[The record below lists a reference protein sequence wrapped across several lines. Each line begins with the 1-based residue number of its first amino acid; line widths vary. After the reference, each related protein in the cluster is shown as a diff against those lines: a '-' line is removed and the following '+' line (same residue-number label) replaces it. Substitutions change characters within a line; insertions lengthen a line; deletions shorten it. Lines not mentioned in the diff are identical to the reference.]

1 MRNSSIFPNIYCF
14 IRSRLNFNIDRS
26 FRMQKLL
33 FIIFSIFSFQ
43 AMAQKANPVYAILI
57 KGGHVIDPKNSINE
71 KMDVAIGQDGKIAA
85 VSKAIDPKTAARVVH
100 AKGLYVTPGIIDMH
114 THNFA
119 GTEPDKYLRNS
130 YYANQPDGFT
140 FRVGVTTVVDAGSAG
155 WRNFEKFKDQTIDR
169 ARTRVLAFLNI
180 VGEGMA
186 GGAAEQDNNDMDS
199 KKTADMALKHK
210 DLVVGFKVAHYN
222 KPDWI
227 PIDRAIEAGK
237 IAGNIPVIID
247 FGGSGLSLEELTL
260 KKFRPGDIYTH
271 TFGGGGK
278 EREAITDAATGNLRP
293 FVFEARNRGV
303 IWDVGHGAASFS
315 FQHAI
320 PAAKAGFF
328 PDVISTDHHGGSM
341 NSAMKDILNVMNKF
355 LSLGMDIPAI
365 INAVTWKPAQVIHHE
380 EIGNLSVGS
389 EGDVTVLRIRKG
401 KFGVF
406 DQMGQKL
413 EGKQRFEC
421 EVTIK
426 GGRVFY
432 DLNGLTN
439 PLPKVVG
446 GLPAL

>member
-1 MRNSSIFPNIYCF
+1 MTKKLI
-14 IRSRLNFNIDRS
+14 
-26 FRMQKLL
+26 LL
-33 FIIFSIFSFQ
+33 FFSILSLQ
-43 AMAQKANPVYAILI
+43 VMAQKADPVYAVII
-57 KGGHVIDPKNSINE
+57 KGGHVIDPKNGVNGL
-71 KMDVAIGQDGKIAA
+71 MDVAIDKGGKIVA
-85 VSKAIDPKTAARVVH
+85 VSKNIDPNLGARVVA
-100 AKGLYVTPGIIDMH
+100 AKGLYVIPGIIDMH

-186 GGAAEQDNNDMDS
+186 GGPTEQDNEDMNARLS
-199 KKTADMALKHK
+199 ADMALKYK
-210 DLVVGFKVAHYN
+210 DYIVGFKVAHYN
-222 KPDWI
+222 KPDWV

-237 IAGNIPVIID
+237 IAGNIPVIVD
-247 FGGSGLSLEELTL
+247 FGGSGLSLEELTM

-271 TFGGGGK
+271 TYGGGGK
-278 EREAITDAATGNLRP
+278 EREAITDPLTGKLRP

-315 FQHAI
+315 FKHAI
-320 PAAKAGFF
+320 PATQAGFF

-355 LSLGMDIPAI
+355 MALGMEVPAI
-365 INAVTWKPAQVIHHE
+365 INSVTWKPAQVIHKDK
-380 EIGNLSVGS
+380 IGNLSVGS

-401 KFGVF
+401 QFGFF
-406 DQMGQKL
+406 DQMGQKI

-421 EVTIK
+421 EVTLK

-439 PLPKVVG
+439 PLPGVVG

>member
-1 MRNSSIFPNIYCF
+1 
-14 IRSRLNFNIDRS
+14 
-26 FRMQKLL
+26 MQKLFLL
-33 FIIFSIFSFQ
+33 FFSILSIQ
-43 AMAQKANPVYAILI
+43 AMAQKADPMYAIII

-71 KMDVAIGQDGKIAA
+71 VMDVAIDKAGKIAA
-85 VSKAIDPKTAARVVH
+85 VSKNIDPKIAARVVN
-100 AKGLYVTPGIIDMH
+100 AKGLYITPGIIDMH

-186 GGAAEQDNNDMDS
+186 GGPTEQDNDDMDAR
-199 KKTADMALKHK
+199 KTADMALKYK
-210 DLVVGFKVAHYN
+210 DYIVGFKVAHYN

-237 IAGNIPVIID
+237 IAGNIPVIVD

-271 TFGGGGK
+271 TYGGGGK
-278 EREAITDAATGNLRP
+278 EREAITDPVSGNLWP

-315 FQHAI
+315 FKHAI
-320 PAAKAGFF
+320 PATKAGFF

-355 LSLGMDIPAI
+355 LALGMDVPAI
-365 INAVTWKPAQVIHHE
+365 INSVTWKPAQVIHRE

-421 EVTIK
+421 EVTVK

-439 PLPKVVG
+439 PLPRVVG

>member
-1 MRNSSIFPNIYCF
+1 MKRALIP
-14 IRSRLNFNIDRS
+14 
-26 FRMQKLL
+26 
-33 FIIFSIFSFQ
+33 IIFFLFVQ
-43 AMAQKANPVYAILI
+43 VAMAQTSDLPYAILI
-57 KGGHVIDPKNSINE
+57 KGGHVIDPKNNINE
-71 KMDVAIGQDGKIAA
+71 QMDVAINKDGKIAA
-85 VSKAIDPKTAARVVH
+85 VAKNIDSKSATRVVN

-130 YYANQPDGFT
+130 YYANQPDGFS

-169 ARTRVLAFLNI
+169 SRTRVLAFLNI

-186 GGAAEQDNNDMDS
+186 GGAIEQDNADMDAQLS
-199 KKTADMALKHK
+199 ADMALKYK
-210 DLVVGFKVAHYN
+210 DQIVGFKVAHYN
-222 KPDWI
+222 KPDWV
-227 PIDRAIEAGK
+227 PIDRAIEAGTM
-237 IAGNIPVIID
+237 AGNIPVIVD
-247 FGGSGLSLEELTL
+247 FGGGGLSLEDLTM
-260 KKFRPGDIYTH
+260 KKFRAGDIYTH

-278 EREAITDAATGNLRP
+278 DREAITDPQTGKLRP
-293 FVFEARNRGV
+293 FVFEARQRGV

-315 FQHAI
+315 FSHAI
-320 PAAKAGFF
+320 PATKAGFF

-355 LSLGMDIPAI
+355 LTLGMEVPAI
-365 INAVTWKPAQVIHHE
+365 INSVTWKPAQVIHRE
-380 EIGNLSVGS
+380 QLGNLSVGS

-406 DQMGQKL
+406 DQMGQRL

-421 EVTIK
+421 EVTVK

-432 DLNGLTN
+432 DLNGLTS
-439 PLPKVVG
+439 PIPRVAG
-446 GLPAL
+446 GLPSL

>member
-1 MRNSSIFPNIYCF
+1 
-14 IRSRLNFNIDRS
+14 
-26 FRMQKLL
+26 MQKIHLL
-33 FIIFSIFSFQ
+33 IFMLLSSQVIR
-43 AMAQKANPVYAILI
+43 AQSADPEYAIII
-57 KGGHVIDPKNSINE
+57 KGGHVIDPKNNINE
-71 KMDVAIGQDGKIAA
+71 LMDVAINKAGKIAA
-85 VSKAIDPKTAARVVH
+85 VSKNIDPKTASRVVN
-100 AKGLYVTPGIIDMH
+100 AKGLVVTPGIIDMH

-119 GTEPDKYLRNS
+119 GTEPDNYLRNS

-155 WRNFEKFKDQTIDR
+155 WRTFEKFKDQTIDR

-180 VGEGMA
+180 VGEGMT
-186 GGAAEQDNNDMDS
+186 GGPPEQNNADMDARLS
-199 KKTADMALKHK
+199 ADMALKYN
-210 DLVVGFKVAHYN
+210 DLIVGFKVAHYN
-222 KPDWI
+222 KPDWV

-237 IAGNIPVIID
+237 IAGNIPVIVD
-247 FGGSGLSLEELTL
+247 FGGSGLSLEELTM

-271 TFGGGGK
+271 TYGGGGK
-278 EREAITDAATGNLRP
+278 EREAITDPLTGKLRP
-293 FVFEARNRGV
+293 FVFEARQRGV

-315 FQHAI
+315 FSHAI
-320 PAAKAGFF
+320 PATKAGFF

-355 LSLGMDIPAI
+355 LTLGMEVPAI
-365 INAVTWKPAQVIHHE
+365 INSVTWKPAQVIHRE
-380 EIGNLSVGS
+380 QLGNLSVGS

-406 DQMGQKL
+406 DQMGQLL

-421 EVTIK
+421 EVTVK

-432 DLNGLTN
+432 DLNGLTK

-446 GLPAL
+446 GLPSL

>member
-1 MRNSSIFPNIYCF
+1 MKRALIP
-14 IRSRLNFNIDRS
+14 
-26 FRMQKLL
+26 
-33 FIIFSIFSFQ
+33 IIFFLFVQ
-43 AMAQKANPVYAILI
+43 VAMAQTSDLPYAILI
-57 KGGHVIDPKNSINE
+57 KGGHVIDPKNNINE
-71 KMDVAIGQDGKIAA
+71 QMDVAINKDGKIAA
-85 VSKAIDPKTAARVVH
+85 VAKNIDSKSATRVVN

-130 YYANQPDGFT
+130 YYANQPDGFS

-169 ARTRVLAFLNI
+169 SRTRVLAFLNI

-186 GGAAEQDNNDMDS
+186 GGSLEQDNADMDAKLS
-199 KKTADMALKHK
+199 ADMALKYK
-210 DLVVGFKVAHYN
+210 YQIVGFKVAHYN
-222 KPDWI
+222 KPDWV
-227 PIDRAIEAGK
+227 PIDRAIEAGTM
-237 IAGNIPVIID
+237 AGNIPVIVD
-247 FGGSGLSLEELTL
+247 FGGGGLSLEDLTM
-260 KKFRPGDIYTH
+260 KKFRAGDIYTH

-278 EREAITDAATGNLRP
+278 DREAITDPQTGKLRP
-293 FVFEARNRGV
+293 FVFEARQRGV

-315 FQHAI
+315 FSHAI
-320 PAAKAGFF
+320 PATKAGFF

-355 LSLGMDIPAI
+355 LTLGMEVPAI
-365 INAVTWKPAQVIHHE
+365 INSVTWKPAQVIHRE
-380 EIGNLSVGS
+380 QLGNLSVGS

-406 DQMGQKL
+406 DQMGQRL

-421 EVTIK
+421 EVTVK

-432 DLNGLTN
+432 DLNGLTS
-439 PLPKVVG
+439 PIPRVAG
-446 GLPAL
+446 GLPSL

>member
-1 MRNSSIFPNIYCF
+1 M
-14 IRSRLNFNIDRS
+14 
-26 FRMQKLL
+26 
-33 FIIFSIFSFQ
+33 
-43 AMAQKANPVYAILI
+43 
-57 KGGHVIDPKNSINE
+57 
-71 KMDVAIGQDGKIAA
+71 
-85 VSKAIDPKTAARVVH
+85 
-100 AKGLYVTPGIIDMH
+100 VTPGIIDMH

-155 WRNFEKFKDQTIDR
+155 WRTFEKFKDQTIDR
-169 ARTRVLAFLNI
+169 ARTRVLSFLNI

-186 GGAAEQDNNDMDS
+186 GGVTEQDNSDMDAR
-199 KKTADMALKHK
+199 KTADMALKYKEHI
-210 DLVVGFKVAHYN
+210 VGFKVAHYN

-227 PIDRAIEAGK
+227 PIDRAIEAGNL
-237 IAGNIPVIID
+237 AGNIPVIID
-247 FGGSGLSLEELTL
+247 FGGSGLSLEELTM

-271 TFGGGGK
+271 TYGGGGK
-278 EREAITDAATGNLRP
+278 EREAITDPVSGNLRP
-293 FVFEARNRGV
+293 FVFEARKRGV
-303 IWDVGHGAASFS
+303 IWDVGHGAASFA
-315 FQHAI
+315 FKHAV
-320 PAAKAGFF
+320 PASKAGFF

-355 LSLGMDIPAI
+355 IALGMDIPAI
-365 INAVTWKPAQVIHHE
+365 INSVTWKPAQVIHRE

-406 DQMGQKL
+406 DQMGDKL

-439 PLPKVVG
+439 PLPRVVG

>member
-1 MRNSSIFPNIYCF
+1 MKRISILIISLFLVQAIY
-14 IRSRLNFNIDRS
+14 
-26 FRMQKLL
+26 
-33 FIIFSIFSFQ
+33 
-43 AMAQKANPVYAILI
+43 AQSNDGQYAIII
-57 KGGHVIDPKNSINE
+57 KGGHVIDPKNNINE
-71 KMDVAIGQDGKIAA
+71 LMDVAINKEGKIAA
-85 VSKAIDPKTAARVVH
+85 IAKNIDSKEGARVLN

-169 ARTRVLAFLNI
+169 SRTRVLSFLNI

-186 GGAAEQDNNDMDS
+186 GGAIEQDNADMDAKLS
-199 KKTADMALKHK
+199 ADMALKHK
-210 DLVVGFKVAHYN
+210 EHIVGFKVAHYN
-222 KPDWI
+222 KPDWV
-227 PIDRAIEAGK
+227 PIDRAIEAGTL
-237 IAGNIPVIID
+237 AGNLPVIVD
-247 FGGSGLSLEELTL
+247 FGGGGLSLEELTM
-260 KKFRPGDIYTH
+260 KKFRAGDIYTH

-278 EREAITDAATGNLRP
+278 DREAITDPKTGKLRP
-293 FVFEARNRGV
+293 FVFDARQRGV

-355 LSLGMDIPAI
+355 LTLGMDVPAI
-365 INAVTWKPAQVIHHE
+365 INSVTWKPAQVIHREHL
-380 EIGNLSVGS
+380 GNLSVGS
-389 EGDVTVLRIRKG
+389 EGDVTILRIRKG

-406 DQMGQKL
+406 DQMGQRL

-421 EVTIK
+421 EATIK

-439 PLPKVVG
+439 PLPKVAG
-446 GLPAL
+446 GLPSL

>member
-1 MRNSSIFPNIYCF
+1 MTIFHNIYLF
-14 IRSRLNFNIDRS
+14 VQERPNRITIRTIT
-26 FRMQKLL
+26 MQKLFL
-33 FIIFSIFSFQ
+33 IFFSILSIQ
-43 AMAQKANPVYAILI
+43 AMAQKADPVYAIII

-71 KMDVAIGQDGKIAA
+71 VLDVAIDKAGKIAA
-85 VSKAIDPKTAARVVH
+85 VSKNIDPKSAARVVN

-186 GGAAEQDNNDMDS
+186 GGAIEQDNNDMDAR
-199 KKTADMALKHK
+199 KTADMALKYK
-210 DLVVGFKVAHYN
+210 DLIVGFKVAHYN
-222 KPDWI
+222 KPDWV

-237 IAGNIPVIID
+237 IAGNIPVIVD
-247 FGGSGLSLEELTL
+247 FGGGGLSLEELTL

-271 TFGGGGK
+271 TYGGGGK
-278 EREAITDAATGNLRP
+278 DREAITDPVTGNLRP

-303 IWDVGHGAASFS
+303 IWDVGHGAASFA
-315 FQHAI
+315 FKHAV
-320 PAAKAGFF
+320 PATKAGFF

-355 LSLGMDIPAI
+355 LTLGMDVPAI
-365 INAVTWKPAQVIHHE
+365 INSVTWKPAQVIHRE

-406 DQMGQKL
+406 DQMGERL

-421 EVTIK
+421 EVTVK

-439 PLPKVVG
+439 PLPRVVG

>member
-1 MRNSSIFPNIYCF
+1 MRRALILFIF
-14 IRSRLNFNIDRS
+14 
-26 FRMQKLL
+26 LL
-33 FIIFSIFSFQ
+33 FVQIVN
-43 AMAQKANPVYAILI
+43 AQTGDSQYAIII
-57 KGGHVIDPKNSINE
+57 KGGHVIDPKNNINE
-71 KMDVAIGQDGKIAA
+71 LMDVAINKDGKIAA
-85 VSKAIDPKTAARVVH
+85 ISKNIDLKSGVRVLN

-169 ARTRVLAFLNI
+169 SRTRVLSFLNI

-186 GGAAEQDNNDMDS
+186 GGAIEQDNADMDAKLS
-199 KKTADMALKHK
+199 ADMALKHK
-210 DLVVGFKVAHYN
+210 QHIVGFKVAHYN
-222 KPDWI
+222 KPDWV
-227 PIDRAIEAGK
+227 PIDRAIEAGTL
-237 IAGNIPVIID
+237 AGNLPVIVD
-247 FGGSGLSLEELTL
+247 FGGGGLSLEELTM
-260 KKFRPGDIYTH
+260 KKFRAGDIYTH

-278 EREAITDAATGNLRP
+278 DREAITDSQTGKLRP
-293 FVFEARNRGV
+293 FVFDARERGV

-355 LSLGMDIPAI
+355 LTLGMNVPDI
-365 INAVTWKPAQVIHHE
+365 INSVTWKPAQVIHRE
-380 EIGNLSVGS
+380 QLGNLSIGS
-389 EGDVTVLRIRKG
+389 EGDVTILRIRKG

-406 DQMGQKL
+406 DQMGQRL

-421 EVTIK
+421 EATIK

-446 GLPAL
+446 GLPSL